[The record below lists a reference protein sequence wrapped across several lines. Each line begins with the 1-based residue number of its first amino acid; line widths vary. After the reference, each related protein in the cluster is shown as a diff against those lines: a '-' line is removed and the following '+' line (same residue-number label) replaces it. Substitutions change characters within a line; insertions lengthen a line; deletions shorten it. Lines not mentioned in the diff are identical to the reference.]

1 MSRWALSW
9 LLVFAAA
16 VLVTWKAAQSETAKD
31 ADAEL
36 YRLFVDALEHVDRS
50 YVKEVDR
57 RELIESAING
67 MLEKLDPYST
77 FIPPKE
83 FDNFSRSTTGKFGG
97 VGIQVRPKQKEDP
110 FLSVLTPVVGT
121 PAYEAGVLANDRILS
136 VDGHAVAGMTQN
148 EVVEKLTGEPGT
160 AVKISVLHEPY
171 EQPAVDIELK
181 RALIN
186 IESILGDQHKPDD
199 SWNYFVDEK
208 DKIAYIRISSFMQE
222 TASDLRKALEKL
234 KAEGVRGIILDLRDN
249 PGGLLSSAIEVCDLF
264 LKQGVIVSTKGRNT
278 QDKVYSASGDAILP
292 DVPLVILANGW
303 SASASEIVSG
313 CLQDHGRAVVIGE
326 RTFGKGSVQ
335 NVIELDDGKSALKL
349 TTASYRRPNGKNI
362 HRFNDSKIED
372 DWGVRPNDGYELKMN
387 DDEHRAFAMWRNER
401 DRIHGKPQPA
411 TPPAEQ
417 KAEPAKEE
425 KPAEPAEPAAEK
437 PAEPKAEKPADAPA
451 AEKPAEPAVVK
462 PTEQKADKPAEP
474 AADKPKDEA
483 APKEEPKAEE
493 KKAEEKKAEDATPAV
508 KKDFHDLQLEK
519 GIEYLRQ
526 KLAEPVKNAA

>member
-1 MSRWALSW
+1 MSRWAISW
-9 LLVFAAA
+9 VLVFAAA

-57 RELIESAING
+57 RELVESAING

-97 VGIQVRPKQKEDP
+97 VGIQVRPKQKEDT

-121 PAYEAGVLANDRILS
+121 PAYEAGVLANDHILS
-136 VDGHAVAGMTQN
+136 VDGHPVAGMTQN

-160 AVKISVLHEPY
+160 VVKISVQHEPY
-171 EQPAVDIELK
+171 DQPAEDIELK

-186 IESILGDQHKPDD
+186 IESVLGDQHKPDD
-199 SWNYFVDEK
+199 TWNYFVDEK

-222 TASDLRKALEKL
+222 TSADLKKTLEKL
-234 KAEGVRGIILDLRDN
+234 KADGTRGIIIDLRDN

-264 LKQGVIVSTKGRNT
+264 LKEGVIVSTKGRNT
-278 QDKVYSASGDAILP
+278 QDKVYSASGDALLP
-292 DVPLVILANGW
+292 EIPLVILVNGW

-313 CLQDHGRAVVIGE
+313 CLQDHKRAVVIGE

-349 TTASYRRPNGKNI
+349 TTASYRRPSGKNI
-362 HRFNDSKIED
+362 HRFNDSKLDD
-372 DWGVRPNDGYELKMN
+372 DWGVRPDDGYEVKLT
-387 DDEHRAFAMWRNER
+387 DDEHRSYAIWRNER
-401 DRIHGKPQPA
+401 DRIHGKPHSAPKN
-411 TPPAEQ
+411 EE
-417 KAEPAKEE
+417 KAVDLSKDGKKEE
-425 KPAEPAEPAAEK
+425 KPAEVKEEKKEEK
-437 PAEPKAEKPADAPA
+437 PAETKPENLPA
-451 AEKPAEPAVVK
+451 
-462 PTEQKADKPAEP
+462 EQKADASGESKPAEKVEEP
-474 AADKPKDEA
+474 KQENPTPKDESK
-483 APKEEPKAEE
+483 PEEPKAEAKSE
-493 KKAEEKKAEDATPAV
+493 PKKE
-508 KKDFHDLQLEK
+508 FHDVQLEK
-519 GIEYLRQ
+519 AIEYLRQ
-526 KLAEPVKNAA
+526 KLNEPAKTAA

>member
-1 MSRWALSW
+1 MSRWAISW
-9 LLVFAAA
+9 VLVFAAA

-57 RELIESAING
+57 RELVESAING

-97 VGIQVRPKQKEDP
+97 VGIQVRPKQKEDAY
-110 FLSVLTPVVGT
+110 LSVLTPVVGT
-121 PAYEAGVLANDRILS
+121 PAYEAGVLANDHIIS
-136 VDGHAVAGMTQN
+136 VDGHPVAGMTQN

-160 AVKISVLHEPY
+160 VVKIAVQHEPY
-171 EQPAVDIELK
+171 EQPAEDLELK

-186 IESILGDQHKPDD
+186 IESVLGDQHKPDD
-199 SWNYFVDEK
+199 SWNYYVDEK

-222 TASDLRKALEKL
+222 TSADLKKTLEKL
-234 KAEGVRGIILDLRDN
+234 KADGAKGIILDLRDN

-264 LKQGVIVSTKGRNT
+264 LKEGVIVSTKGRNT
-278 QDKVYSASGDAILP
+278 QDKVYSASGDALLP
-292 DVPLVILANGW
+292 EIPLVILVNGW

-313 CLQDHGRAVVIGE
+313 CLQDHKRAVVIGE

-362 HRFNDSKIED
+362 HRFNDSKVDD
-372 DWGVRPNDGYELKMN
+372 DWGVRPNEGYELKLS
-387 DDEHRAFAMWRNER
+387 DDEHRSYAIWRNER
-401 DRIHGKPQPA
+401 DRIHGKPHAPLKKDEKAAEAPKEEKKEEKPA
-411 TPPAEQ
+411 EVKEEKPAEKPSEKPAEPKVENPPAEQ
-417 KAEPAKEE
+417 KAEAKPTEKGEEPKQE
-425 KPAEPAEPAAEK
+425 KPAENAAS
-437 PAEPKAEKPADAPA
+437 
-451 AEKPAEPAVVK
+451 
-462 PTEQKADKPAEP
+462 
-474 AADKPKDEA
+474 
-483 APKEEPKAEE
+483 KEEPKGDAPKADE
-493 KKAEEKKAEDATPAV
+493 KPEPKKE
-508 KKDFHDLQLEK
+508 FHDVQLEK
-519 GIEYLRQ
+519 GIEYLRH
-526 KLAEPVKNAA
+526 LLNEPAKTAA